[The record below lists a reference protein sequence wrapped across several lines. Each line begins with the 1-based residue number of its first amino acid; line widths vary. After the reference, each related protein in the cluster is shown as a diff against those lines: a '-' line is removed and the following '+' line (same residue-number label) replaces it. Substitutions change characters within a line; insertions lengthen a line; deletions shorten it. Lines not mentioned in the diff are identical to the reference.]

1 MKNDSGCSLAEGFSV
16 WEKAWAQVSFWVM
29 GIAGTVGI
37 LLANWIWVFPYL
49 VVYWYGIP
57 GVIMRHTNCPRCP
70 HLHEF
75 GDCLQAPVALT
86 RFLVKE
92 RKDIP
97 FTGVERVL
105 FLSIFTLIPTY
116 PVFWLLP
123 RPALLITFL
132 IGAGMWYGGQFFRFC
147 RRCRVSA
154 CPFNRAPTARP
165 A

>member
-86 RFLVKE
+86 
-92 RKDIP
+92 
-97 FTGVERVL
+97 
-105 FLSIFTLIPTY
+105 SIFTLIPAY

-132 IGAGMWYGGQFFRFC
+132 IGAGMWYGGQFFHFC

-154 CPFNRAPTARP
+154 CPFNRAPTAWP